1 MIILADTNQKP
12 GYHPEEDTLMEHGHD
27 LVRLKLPVGDYC
39 VMTDRFMDMYNNR
52 RHEVY
57 TDNTFFNGRKKVR
70 LQPQDALGT
79 YTVSVDV
86 KLSCRELAGN
96 LLNSRYGN
104 RYRFD
109 RELLRAKHLGVKLWI
124 VVADDNIHNREE
136 LKHYKQYR
144 RGEEIGQA
152 MMDKMEMLK
161 NEYGCSFLFTTKQE
175 LPNVIEQILS
185 QERLPW
191 AS

>member
-1 MIILADTNQKP
+1 MIILADTNQKR
-12 GYHPEEDTLMEHGHD
+12 GYHPEEDTMMEHGHG

-39 VMTDRFMDMYNNR
+39 VMTKRCMDMYDNR

-57 TDNTFFNGRKKVR
+57 TYNKYFSGCKEAR

-79 YTVSVDV
+79 YTISVDV
-86 KLSCRELAGN
+86 KQDCRELAGN
-96 LLNSRYGN
+96 LLNSSYGN

-124 VVADDNIHNREE
+124 VVADDNIHNKEE
-136 LKHYKQYR
+136 LKHYKQF
-144 RGEEIGQA
+144 GTEKEIGQA
-152 MMDKMEMLK
+152 MIDKMELLE
-161 NEYGCSFLFTTKQE
+161 NEYGCSFFFTTKQE

-191 AS
+191 VA